1 MDVGILLVLRIIVLA
16 LLWIFILAIV
26 RVLRRDAQALAGPA
40 PTLKPLKGAAPR
52 LLTIV
57 DGPLTGS
64 NMDISRLQELT
75 LGRSQ
80 NADFVVNDDFASG
93 RHARLFR
100 RGADWFLE
108 DLASRNG
115 TFLAGMRIEQ
125 PEPVRLGSD
134 IKIGQTTLRLEP

>member
-40 PTLKPLKGAAPR
+40 PTLKGAAPR